1 MAETSG
7 PWDGVAVGDAVR
19 APYNASEWDD
29 QFEDMFNS
37 DVNLGVLANR
47 GGDLAGSILGA
58 NQFRIASGAA
68 LVKGKWYRNTA
79 NVDFAPVSATAGN
92 WRRDRIVLSSTW
104 ANINSA
110 ARDPAIQLA
119 QTIRLIR
126 LINPAENAAAPAVTQ
141 TDGVLWEIPLY
152 QINISDAGVVTI
164 QSDDREF
171 ITVGTG
177 LGARTRRFFVPAHG
191 ADEEEAWKGYKLKDA
206 QTQETFGFTMVPED
220 FVSDMVVQTVIIPD
234 ATGNAM
240 VYFGAS
246 YGACAQLWDTHFAEF
261 NAVNQAIA
269 VTLNQRN
276 CIMSTPLPNAAIG
289 DMINFLTLRDATDP
303 ADSVNAIVYC
313 PGWLVTYTADS

>member
-1 MAETSG
+1 MGEVSQPWSG
-7 PWDGVAVGDAVR
+7 IALGDAVR

-37 DVNLGVLANR
+37 DVNLGVLASR
-47 GGDLAGSILGA
+47 GGELAGSIPGV

-79 NVDFAPVSATAGN
+79 NIDFAPASATAGN

-171 ITVGTG
+171 ITIGTG
-177 LGARTRRFFVPAHG
+177 LGARTRKFFVAAHTASSYEPEGTELQDNQEDG
-191 ADEEEAWKGYKLKDA
+191 AV
-206 QTQETFGFTMVPED
+206 GFTMVPED
-220 FVSDMVVQTVIIPD
+220 FVSDMVVQTILIPK

-240 VYFGAS
+240 VYFIARFGTCGEL
-246 YGACAQLWDTHFAEF
+246 YDIDFTEF
-261 NAVNQAIA
+261 NAAAQAIA

-276 CIMSTPLPNAAIG
+276 CIMSTAIFPTKG
-289 DMINFLTLRDATDP
+289 DMINFHAIRYGADA
-303 ADSVNAIVYC
+303 ADSVNADVYC

>member
-1 MAETSG
+1 MAEVSQ
-7 PWDGVAVGDAVR
+7 PWDGVATGDAVR

-37 DVNLGVLANR
+37 DVNLGILASR
-47 GGDLAGSILGA
+47 GGELAGSIPGA

-79 NVDFAPVSATAGN
+79 NIDFAPANAGGGN

-126 LINPAENAAAPAVTQ
+126 LINPVENAAAPAVTQ

-177 LGARTRRFFVPAHG
+177 LGARTRTFFVPCHG
-191 ADEEEAWKGYKLKDA
+191 AEER
-206 QTQETFGFTMVPED
+206 ETWRGL
-220 FVSDMVVQTVIIPD
+220 SLIHI
-234 ATGNAM
+234 
-240 VYFGAS
+240 
-246 YGACAQLWDTHFAEF
+246 
-261 NAVNQAIA
+261 
-269 VTLNQRN
+269 
-276 CIMSTPLPNAAIG
+276 
-289 DMINFLTLRDATDP
+289 
-303 ADSVNAIVYC
+303 
-313 PGWLVTYTADS
+313 